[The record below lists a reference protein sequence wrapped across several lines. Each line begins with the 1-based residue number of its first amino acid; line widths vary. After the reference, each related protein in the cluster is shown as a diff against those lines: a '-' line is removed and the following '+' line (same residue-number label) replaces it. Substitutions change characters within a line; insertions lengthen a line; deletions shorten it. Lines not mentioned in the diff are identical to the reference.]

1 MVNSH
6 IQMPRQVMKNFTNEN
21 GQLYFYDFATGD
33 IHMGHPK
40 TMYTEKGYFS
50 DYVEDFLGANVES
63 DLGKLIKFI
72 KESDFEVGDEPPV
85 QYGDI
90 AFNYVYSLI
99 ARSPSFLKELNS
111 NSVFYQFLPLTDQHD
126 VAAHDGLIMAREK
139 NILRQYRISFL
150 VNKSSE
156 EIVLPTGGLTQY
168 KYKIICPVTPKR
180 AIVLDDIQV
189 IEEGKNIVAVYEV
202 KDKDAIH
209 MINQMSFIQEMKR
222 DKKYVISGD
231 RMLLQRLSDEVK
243 SVQRELI

>member
-1 MVNSH
+1 
-6 IQMPRQVMKNFTNEN
+6 MKNFTNDN
-21 GQLYFYDFATGD
+21 GQLYFYDFKTED
-33 IHMGHPK
+33 IHIGHPK

-72 KESDFEVGDEPPV
+72 KESDFEAGDVPPV

-111 NSVFYQFLPLTDQHD
+111 NSVFYQFFSLTDQHD
-126 VAAHDGLIMAREK
+126 IAAHDGFLAAEEK
-139 NILRQYRISFL
+139 NILRQYQISFL
-150 VNKSSE
+150 VNKSTE
-156 EIVLPTGGLTQY
+156 EIVLPTGGLTQC

-180 AIVLDDIQV
+180 AIVLDDIQLV
-189 IEEGKNIVAVYEV
+189 EEDGNNIVAVYEV
-202 KDKDAIH
+202 EDQDVIH
-209 MINQMSFIQEMKR
+209 MINQMSFVQELKR

-231 RMLLQRLSDEVK
+231 RELLQRISNELK
-243 SVQRELI
+243 SVYRW

>member
-1 MVNSH
+1 
-6 IQMPRQVMKNFTNEN
+6 MPKQVMKNFTNDN
-21 GQLYFYDFATGD
+21 GQLYFYDFETGD
-33 IHMGHPK
+33 IHIGHPK

-72 KESDFEVGDEPPV
+72 KESDFEAGDVPPV

-111 NSVFYQFLPLTDQHD
+111 NSVFYQFFSLTDQHD
-126 VAAHDGLIMAREK
+126 IAAHDGFLAAQEK
-139 NILRQYRISFL
+139 NILRQYRLSFM
-150 VNKSSE
+150 VNKSAE
-156 EIVLPTGGLTQY
+156 EIVLPTGGLTQC

-189 IEEGKNIVAVYEV
+189 VEEDGNNIVAVYEV
-202 KDKDAIH
+202 EDQDVIH
-209 MINQMSFIQEMKR
+209 MINQMSFVQEMKR

-231 RMLLQRLSDEVK
+231 RMLLQRILDEVK
-243 SVQRELI
+243 FL